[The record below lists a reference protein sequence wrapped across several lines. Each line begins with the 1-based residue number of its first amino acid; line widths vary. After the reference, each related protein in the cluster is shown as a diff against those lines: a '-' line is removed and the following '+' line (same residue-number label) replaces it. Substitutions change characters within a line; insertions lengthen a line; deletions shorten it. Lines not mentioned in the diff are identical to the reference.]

1 MPLPLLFLTLKM
13 TALSPFYISISFFLF
28 VSRKD
33 DSYVRSTPPRK
44 FVHSGSAI
52 LAVVIVLAIMTS
64 MMGLASAKMSQA
76 SLSSTSTNQI
86 ATKANSIANSDAEL
100 VRATAYNDL
109 SAKTRQAVPDTG
121 FQHEVTL
128 GNESDYSKGI
138 KQRTV
143 TILVY
148 KGNESTPRVSLPVTR
163 YSTEKEFSGVPIGTV
178 IAWAGSKAPT
188 TNGTWLECNGQ
199 SCAAYPALTA
209 ILGKSTV
216 PDYRGRFL
224 ESDTTPGTVKEAGL
238 PNITGWFTGY
248 DNGSPLSGLGQEC
261 SGSFWKIRENWVHVY
276 PDCTVLTFDPTGSIA
291 GDLRQIENA
300 ARRAGVTGYFAEAEG
315 IYDFSAS
322 RSSSIYGNS
331 TTVQPASVTVRRFIK
346 AA

>member
-1 MPLPLLFLTLKM
+1 M
-13 TALSPFYISISFFLF
+13 
-28 VSRKD
+28 
-33 DSYVRSTPPRK
+33 
-44 FVHSGSAI
+44 
-52 LAVVIVLAIMTS
+52 
-64 MMGLASAKMSQA
+64 
-76 SLSSTSTNQI
+76 

-109 SAKTRQAVPDTG
+109 SSQTRQAVPDTG
-121 FQHEVTL
+121 FQHEVIL

-178 IAWAGSKAPT
+178 IAWAGEKAPA

-199 SCAAYPALTA
+199 SCAAYPALSA
-209 ILGKSTV
+209 VLGKSTV

-224 ESDTTPGTVKEAGL
+224 ETDTTPGTVKEAGL
-238 PNITGWFTGY
+238 PNISGKMGSDSGDLGSTSCEPITSAENRANFTGPFSLGHISSY
-248 DNGSPLSGLGQEC
+248 RIGATDLSGKYNVRAN
-261 SGSFWKIRENWVHVY
+261 SAPDYISF
-276 PDCTVLTFDPTGSIA
+276 D
-291 GDLRQIENA
+291 
-300 ARRAGVTGYFAEAEG
+300 
-315 IYDFSAS
+315 AS

>member
-1 MPLPLLFLTLKM
+1 MPLPSLFLTSKI
-13 TALSPFYISISFFLF
+13 TALSPFYILVSFFLF

-44 FVHSGSAI
+44 FVHSGSAL

-109 SAKTRQAVPDTG
+109 SAKTRQTVPDTE

-128 GNESDYSKGI
+128 GHESDYSKGI

-199 SCAAYPALTA
+199 SCAAYPELVAV
-209 ILGKSTV
+209 LGKNTV
-216 PDYRGRFL
+216 PDYRDRFL
-224 ESDTTPGTVKEAGL
+224 ESATTAGIIKEAGL
-238 PNITGWFTGY
+238 PNIIGTFPNNDDDFSRY
-248 DNGSPLSGLGQEC
+248 Y
-261 SGSFWKIRENWVHVY
+261 SGSLYSTHQIFSGGYQDSSGVIGVVGA
-276 PDCTVLTFDPTGSIA
+276 FD
-291 GDLRQIENA
+291 
-300 ARRAGVTGYFAEAEG
+300 
-315 IYDFSAS
+315 AS
-322 RSSSIYGNS
+322 RSNSIYGNS

>member
-1 MPLPLLFLTLKM
+1 M
-13 TALSPFYISISFFLF
+13 
-28 VSRKD
+28 
-33 DSYVRSTPPRK
+33 
-44 FVHSGSAI
+44 
-52 LAVVIVLAIMTS
+52 VIVLAIMTS

-86 ATKANSIANSDAEL
+86 VTKANSIANSDAEL

-109 SAKTRQAVPDTG
+109 SAKTRQTVPDTG

-148 KGNESTPRVSLPVTR
+148 KGDETTPRVSLPVTR

-178 IAWAGSKAPT
+178 IAWAGEKAPA

-209 ILGKSTV
+209 VLGKSTV

-224 ESDTTPGTVKEAGL
+224 ETDTIPGTVKEAGL
-238 PNITGWFTGY
+238 PNITGILGSDSLANASSSEPITSADEHFSGAFRAVNFQHYYVRTYYTGKA
-248 DNGSPLSGLGQEC
+248 DNLAP
-261 SGSFWKIRENWVHVY
+261 
-276 PDCTVLTFDPTGSIA
+276 GSILF
-291 GDLRQIENA
+291 D
-300 ARRAGVTGYFAEAEG
+300 
-315 IYDFSAS
+315 AS
-322 RSSSIYGNS
+322 LSSPIYGGS
-331 TTVQPASVTVRRFIK
+331 TTVQVASVTVRRFIK

>member
-1 MPLPLLFLTLKM
+1 MYGLP
-13 TALSPFYISISFFLF
+13 
-28 VSRKD
+28 
-33 DSYVRSTPPRK
+33 PPRK

-76 SLSSTSTNQI
+76 SLSSTSTNRI

-100 VRATAYNDL
+100 VRATAYNEL
-109 SAKTRQAVPDTG
+109 SSQTRQAAPDTE

-128 GNESDYSKGI
+128 GHESDYSKGI

-178 IAWAGSKAPT
+178 IAWAGSNAPA

-209 ILGKSTV
+209 VLGKSTV

-238 PNITGWFTGY
+238 PNITGIL
-248 DNGSPLSGLGQEC
+248 GSDPFSDKPPCEPITSADSNFSGAFRAVNFRQYY
-261 SGSFWKIRENWVHVY
+261 SGSSYLSKPSNTAPEYI
-276 PDCTVLTFDPTGSIA
+276 LFD
-291 GDLRQIENA
+291 
-300 ARRAGVTGYFAEAEG
+300 
-315 IYDFSAS
+315 AS
-322 RSSSIYGNS
+322 LSSPIYGAS
-331 TTVQPASVTVRRFIK
+331 TTVQVASVTVRRFIK

>member
-1 MPLPLLFLTLKM
+1 M
-13 TALSPFYISISFFLF
+13 
-28 VSRKD
+28 
-33 DSYVRSTPPRK
+33 
-44 FVHSGSAI
+44 
-52 LAVVIVLAIMTS
+52 VIVLAIMTS

-76 SLSSTSTNQI
+76 SLSSTSTNRI

-100 VRATAYNDL
+100 VRATAYNEL
-109 SAKTRQAVPDTG
+109 SSQTRQAAPDTE

-128 GNESDYSKGI
+128 GHESDYSKGI

-178 IAWAGSKAPT
+178 IAWAGSNAPA

-209 ILGKSTV
+209 VLGKSTV

-238 PNITGWFTGY
+238 PNITGIL
-248 DNGSPLSGLGQEC
+248 GSDPFSDKPPCEPITSADSNFSGAFRAVNFRQYY
-261 SGSFWKIRENWVHVY
+261 SGSSYLSKPSNTAPEYI
-276 PDCTVLTFDPTGSIA
+276 LFD
-291 GDLRQIENA
+291 
-300 ARRAGVTGYFAEAEG
+300 
-315 IYDFSAS
+315 AS
-322 RSSSIYGNS
+322 LSSPIYGAS
-331 TTVQPASVTVRRFIK
+331 TTVQVASVTVRRFIK

>member
-1 MPLPLLFLTLKM
+1 MPLPSLFLTLKM
-13 TALSPFYISISFFLF
+13 TALSPFYIWISFFLF

-109 SAKTRQAVPDTG
+109 SAKTRQTVPDTG

-178 IAWAGSKAPT
+178 IAWPGANAPT

-209 ILGKSTV
+209 VLGKSTV

-224 ESDTTPGTVKEAGL
+224 ETDTTVGTVKEAGL
-238 PNITGWFTGY
+238 PNITGTFNTEAFNAGGIT
-248 DNGSPLSGLGQEC
+248 GSP
-261 SGSFWKIRENWVHVY
+261 F
-276 PDCTVLTFDPTGSIA
+276 PTGAFYSVPANFAHISSSI
-291 GDLRQIENA
+291 
-300 ARRAGVTGYFAEAEG
+300 EG
-315 IYDFSAS
+315 GNYITHFDAS
-322 RSSSIYGNS
+322 RCSSIYGNS

>member
-1 MPLPLLFLTLKM
+1 
-13 TALSPFYISISFFLF
+13 
-28 VSRKD
+28 
-33 DSYVRSTPPRK
+33 
-44 FVHSGSAI
+44 
-52 LAVVIVLAIMTS
+52 MTS

-148 KGNESTPRVSLPVTR
+148 KGNESTPRVSLPITR

-178 IAWAGSKAPT
+178 IAWPGANAPT

-199 SCAAYPALTA
+199 SCVAYPALTA
-209 ILGKSTV
+209 VLGKNTV

-224 ESDTTPGTVKEAGL
+224 ETDTVPGTVKEAGL
-238 PNITGWFTGY
+238 PNITGILGSDSLVNDGSSEPITSADEHFSGAFRAVNFQDYYTGT
-248 DNGSPLSGLGQEC
+248 
-261 SGSFWKIRENWVHVY
+261 SFFNKASNLA
-276 PDCTVLTFDPTGSIA
+276 PGSILF
-291 GDLRQIENA
+291 D
-300 ARRAGVTGYFAEAEG
+300 
-315 IYDFSAS
+315 AS
-322 RSSSIYGNS
+322 LSSPIYGGS
-331 TTVQPASVTVRRFIK
+331 TTVQVASVTVRRFIK

>member
-1 MPLPLLFLTLKM
+1 M
-13 TALSPFYISISFFLF
+13 
-28 VSRKD
+28 
-33 DSYVRSTPPRK
+33 
-44 FVHSGSAI
+44 
-52 LAVVIVLAIMTS
+52 VIVLAIMTS

-109 SAKTRQAVPDTG
+109 SAKTRQTVPDTG
-121 FQHEVTL
+121 FQHEVIL

-178 IAWAGSKAPT
+178 IAWAGANAPT

-199 SCAAYPALTA
+199 SCAAYPALSA
-209 ILGKSTV
+209 VLGKSTV

-224 ESDTTPGTVKEAGL
+224 ETDTIAGTIKEAGL
-238 PNITGWFTGY
+238 PNITGIL
-248 DNGSPLSGLGQEC
+248 GSDPCFNDSTSEPITPADTNFSGAFRAVNFQWYYSEYEYTSKPMNCAPEYILFDASLS
-261 SGSFWKIRENWVHVY
+261 S
-276 PDCTVLTFDPTGSIA
+276 P
-291 GDLRQIENA
+291 
-300 ARRAGVTGYFAEAEG
+300 
-315 IYDFSAS
+315 
-322 RSSSIYGNS
+322 IYGGS
-331 TTVQPASVTVRRFIK
+331 TTVQVASVTVRRFIK

>member
-1 MPLPLLFLTLKM
+1 
-13 TALSPFYISISFFLF
+13 
-28 VSRKD
+28 
-33 DSYVRSTPPRK
+33 
-44 FVHSGSAI
+44 
-52 LAVVIVLAIMTS
+52 MTS

-128 GNESDYSKGI
+128 GNESDYSEGI

-178 IAWAGSKAPT
+178 IAWAGSKAPA

-209 ILGKSTV
+209 VWGKSTV

-224 ESDTTPGTVKEAGL
+224 ETDTTPGTVKEAGL
-238 PNITGWFTGY
+238 PNITGRFLPKIDAEKASLIVDLVASGAFFPGPYQFYSGY
-248 DNGSPLSGLGQEC
+248 S
-261 SGSFWKIRENWVHVY
+261 Y
-276 PDCTVLTFDPTGSIA
+276 PDIYNATSYPVVRFD
-291 GDLRQIENA
+291 
-300 ARRAGVTGYFAEAEG
+300 
-315 IYDFSAS
+315 AS

>member
-1 MPLPLLFLTLKM
+1 
-13 TALSPFYISISFFLF
+13 
-28 VSRKD
+28 
-33 DSYVRSTPPRK
+33 
-44 FVHSGSAI
+44 
-52 LAVVIVLAIMTS
+52 
-64 MMGLASAKMSQA
+64 MGLASAKMSQA

-109 SAKTRQAVPDTG
+109 SSQTRQTVPDTG

-178 IAWAGSKAPT
+178 IAWAGSNAPS

-199 SCAAYPALTA
+199 SCAAYPALSA
-209 ILGKSTV
+209 VLGKSTV

-224 ESDTTPGTVKEAGL
+224 ETDTTAGTVKEAGL
-238 PNITGWFTGY
+238 PNITGIL
-248 DNGSPLSGLGQEC
+248 GSDSCINDPASEPITNADEHFSGAFRVVNFQSYYVGPYYSGKASNWAPASILFDASLS
-261 SGSFWKIRENWVHVY
+261 S
-276 PDCTVLTFDPTGSIA
+276 P
-291 GDLRQIENA
+291 
-300 ARRAGVTGYFAEAEG
+300 
-315 IYDFSAS
+315 
-322 RSSSIYGNS
+322 IYGAS
-331 TTVQPASVTVRRFIK
+331 TTVQVASVTVRRFIK

>member
-1 MPLPLLFLTLKM
+1 
-13 TALSPFYISISFFLF
+13 
-28 VSRKD
+28 
-33 DSYVRSTPPRK
+33 
-44 FVHSGSAI
+44 
-52 LAVVIVLAIMTS
+52 MTS

-109 SAKTRQAVPDTG
+109 SAKTRQTVPDTG

-148 KGNESTPRVSLPVTR
+148 KGNESTPRISLPVTR

-178 IAWAGSKAPT
+178 IAWAGEKAPA

-199 SCAAYPALTA
+199 SCAAYPALA
-209 ILGKSTV
+209 AVLGKSTV

-224 ESDTTPGTVKEAGL
+224 ETDTTPGTVKEAGL
-238 PNITGWFTGY
+238 PNITGILGSDSLANNSSSEPITSADEHFSGAFRAVNFQNYYVGTYFTGKA
-248 DNGSPLSGLGQEC
+248 G
-261 SGSFWKIRENWVHVY
+261 NWA
-276 PDCTVLTFDPTGSIA
+276 PGSILF
-291 GDLRQIENA
+291 D
-300 ARRAGVTGYFAEAEG
+300 
-315 IYDFSAS
+315 AS
-322 RSSSIYGNS
+322 LSSPIYGGS
-331 TTVQPASVTVRRFIK
+331 TTVQVASVTVRRFIK

>member
-1 MPLPLLFLTLKM
+1 MYGLP
-13 TALSPFYISISFFLF
+13 
-28 VSRKD
+28 
-33 DSYVRSTPPRK
+33 PPRK

-64 MMGLASAKMSQA
+64 MMGLASAKISQA

-128 GNESDYSKGI
+128 GNETDYSKGI

-148 KGNESTPRVSLPVTR
+148 KGNESIPRVSLPVTR

-178 IAWAGSKAPT
+178 IAWAGEKAPT

-209 ILGKSTV
+209 VLGKSTV

-224 ESDTTPGTVKEAGL
+224 ETDTTAGTVKEAGL
-238 PNITGWFTGY
+238 PNITGILGSDPPNNSNPSNCEPFTPADTNFSGAFRAVNFQAYYSGY
-248 DNGSPLSGLGQEC
+248 EFISKNT
-261 SGSFWKIRENWVHVY
+261 NWA
-276 PDCTVLTFDPTGSIA
+276 PGSILF
-291 GDLRQIENA
+291 D
-300 ARRAGVTGYFAEAEG
+300 
-315 IYDFSAS
+315 AS
-322 RSSSIYGNS
+322 LSSPIYGGS
-331 TTVQPASVTVRRFIK
+331 TTVQVASVTVRRFIK

>member
-1 MPLPLLFLTLKM
+1 
-13 TALSPFYISISFFLF
+13 
-28 VSRKD
+28 
-33 DSYVRSTPPRK
+33 
-44 FVHSGSAI
+44 
-52 LAVVIVLAIMTS
+52 MTS

-109 SAKTRQAVPDTG
+109 SAKTRQTVPDTG

-148 KGNESTPRVSLPVTR
+148 KGDESTPRVSLPVTR

-188 TNGTWLECNGQ
+188 TNGTWLDCNGQ
-199 SCAAYPALTA
+199 SCAGYAELVS

-216 PDYRGRFL
+216 PDYRNRFL
-224 ESDTTPGTVKEAGL
+224 EGSATPGTIMEAGL
-238 PNITGWFTGY
+238 PNITGTFQGSSGFYHSFSNGAFSSTRSDY
-248 DNGSPLSGLGQEC
+248 DDSAYLGNGKWRHPIF
-261 SGSFWKIRENWVHVY
+261 SF
-276 PDCTVLTFDPTGSIA
+276 
-291 GDLRQIENA
+291 NA
-300 ARRAGVTGYFAEAEG
+300 
-315 IYDFSAS
+315 SNS
-322 RSSSIYGNS
+322 NPIYGKS
-331 TTVQPASVTVRRFIK
+331 TTVQPPAVTVRWLIK

>member
-1 MPLPLLFLTLKM
+1 
-13 TALSPFYISISFFLF
+13 
-28 VSRKD
+28 
-33 DSYVRSTPPRK
+33 
-44 FVHSGSAI
+44 
-52 LAVVIVLAIMTS
+52 MTS

-109 SAKTRQAVPDTG
+109 SAKTRQTVPDTE
-121 FQHEVTL
+121 FQHEVIL

-209 ILGKSTV
+209 VLGKSTV

-224 ESDTTPGTVKEAGL
+224 ETDTTPGTVKEAGL
-238 PNITGWFTGY
+238 PNITGILGS
-248 DNGSPLSGLGQEC
+248 DSLANNGSSEPITSADEHFSGAFRAVNFQNYYVGTYYT
-261 SGSFWKIRENWVHVY
+261 GKAGNWA
-276 PDCTVLTFDPTGSIA
+276 PGSILF
-291 GDLRQIENA
+291 D
-300 ARRAGVTGYFAEAEG
+300 
-315 IYDFSAS
+315 AS
-322 RSSSIYGNS
+322 LSSPIYGGS
-331 TTVQPASVTVRRFIK
+331 TTVQVASVTVRRFIK

>member
-1 MPLPLLFLTLKM
+1 MPLPSLFLTLKI
-13 TALSPFYISISFFLF
+13 TALSPFYILLSFFLF
-28 VSRKD
+28 VLRKD

-52 LAVVIVLAIMTS
+52 LAVVVVLAIMTS

-121 FQHEVTL
+121 FQHEVIL
-128 GNESDYSKGI
+128 GHESDYSKGI

-209 ILGKSTV
+209 VLGKSTV

-224 ESDTTPGTVKEAGL
+224 ETDTTPGTVKEAGL
-238 PNITGWFTGY
+238 PNITG
-248 DNGSPLSGLGQEC
+248 
-261 SGSFWKIRENWVHVY
+261 
-276 PDCTVLTFDPTGSIA
+276 TFDTEALNAGGITGAPFPTGAFYSVPANFAHIA
-291 GDLRQIENA
+291 SPIERGNYI
-300 ARRAGVTGYFAEAEG
+300 THF
-315 IYDFSAS
+315 DAS
-322 RSSSIYGNS
+322 RCSSIYGSS
-331 TTVQPASVTVRRFIK
+331 TTVQPASVTVKRFIK

>member
-1 MPLPLLFLTLKM
+1 M
-13 TALSPFYISISFFLF
+13 YIVFSL

-148 KGNESTPRVSLPVTR
+148 KGNESTPRVSLPITR

-178 IAWAGSKAPT
+178 IAWPGANAPT

-199 SCAAYPALTA
+199 SCADYPALTA
-209 ILGKSTV
+209 VLGKSTV

-224 ESDTTPGTVKEAGL
+224 ETDTTPGTVKEAGL
-238 PNITGWFTGY
+238 PNITGLFIGY
-248 DNGSPLSGLGQEC
+248 DNGTFSPDPTGFGLEC
-261 SGSFWKIRENWVHVY
+261 SGSFLKIQENWIHAVPNVK
-276 PDCTVLTFDPTGSIA
+276 VLTFNPTGSLV
-291 GDLRQIENA
+291 GDLNA
-300 ARRAGVTGYFAEAEG
+300 MKSVARSAGVRDWAGEAESE
-315 IYDFSAS
+315 YYFSAS
-322 RSSSIYGNS
+322 RSSSIYGSS

>member
-1 MPLPLLFLTLKM
+1 MPLPSLFLTLKI
-13 TALSPFYISISFFLF
+13 TALSPFYIWILFFLF

-128 GNESDYSKGI
+128 GHESDYSKGI

-178 IAWAGSKAPT
+178 IAWPGANAPT

-199 SCAAYPALTA
+199 SCAAYPALSA
-209 ILGKSTV
+209 VLGKSTV

-224 ESDTTPGTVKEAGL
+224 ETDTIPGTVKEAGL
-238 PNITGWFTGY
+238 PNITGTFDSEALNAGGLT
-248 DNGSPLSGLGQEC
+248 GSP
-261 SGSFWKIRENWVHVY
+261 F
-276 PDCTVLTFDPTGSIA
+276 PTGAFYSVEANFKHIA
-291 GDLRQIENA
+291 APIEGFNFI
-300 ARRAGVTGYFAEAEG
+300 THF
-315 IYDFSAS
+315 DAS
-322 RSSSIYGNS
+322 RSSSIYGSS

>member
-1 MPLPLLFLTLKM
+1 
-13 TALSPFYISISFFLF
+13 
-28 VSRKD
+28 
-33 DSYVRSTPPRK
+33 
-44 FVHSGSAI
+44 
-52 LAVVIVLAIMTS
+52 VVIVLAIMTS

-109 SAKTRQAVPDTG
+109 SSQTRQTVPDTG

-163 YSTEKEFSGVPIGTV
+163 YSVEKQETSGVPIGTV
-178 IAWAGSKAPT
+178 IAWPGSKAPT
-188 TNGTWLECNGQ
+188 TNGIWLECNGQ
-199 SCAAYPALTA
+199 SCTAYPELVAV
-209 ILGKSTV
+209 LGKNTV
-216 PDYRGRFL
+216 PDYRDRFL
-224 ESDTTPGTVKEAGL
+224 ESSETVGTIKEAGL
-238 PNITGWFTGY
+238 PNIEGEFFAGAPSAYYVTGSNTTRPNMSDY
-248 DNGSPLSGLGQEC
+248 DNSATGAFHVSVSP
-261 SGSFWKIRENWVHVY
+261 RPHVLNDGANSTC
-276 PDCTVLTFDPTGSIA
+276 PA
-291 GDLRQIENA
+291 GWESKHGESVYFNA
-300 ARRAGVTGYFAEAEG
+300 FYFN
-315 IYDFSAS
+315 
-322 RSSSIYGNS
+322 SIYGNS

>member
-1 MPLPLLFLTLKM
+1 MYGL
-13 TALSPFYISISFFLF
+13 
-28 VSRKD
+28 
-33 DSYVRSTPPRK
+33 PPRK

-76 SLSSTSTNQI
+76 SLSSTSTNQT

-178 IAWAGSKAPT
+178 IAWPGANAPT

-199 SCAAYPALTA
+199 SCAAYPALSA
-209 ILGKSTV
+209 VLGKSTV

-224 ESDTTPGTVKEAGL
+224 ETDTTPGTVKEAGL
-238 PNITGWFTGY
+238 PNITGIL
-248 DNGSPLSGLGQEC
+248 GSDPPSDSNLYSYEPITSADTTFSGAFRAVNIHSYQADYVFNSGVLNFAPEYILFNASLS
-261 SGSFWKIRENWVHVY
+261 S
-276 PDCTVLTFDPTGSIA
+276 P
-291 GDLRQIENA
+291 
-300 ARRAGVTGYFAEAEG
+300 
-315 IYDFSAS
+315 
-322 RSSSIYGNS
+322 IYGGS
-331 TTVQPASVTVRRFIK
+331 TTVQVASVTVRRFIK

>member
-1 MPLPLLFLTLKM
+1 
-13 TALSPFYISISFFLF
+13 
-28 VSRKD
+28 
-33 DSYVRSTPPRK
+33 
-44 FVHSGSAI
+44 
-52 LAVVIVLAIMTS
+52 
-64 MMGLASAKMSQA
+64 MMGLASAKISQA

-109 SAKTRQAVPDTG
+109 SAKIRQAVPDTG

-178 IAWAGSKAPT
+178 IAWAGEKAPA

-209 ILGKSTV
+209 VLGKSTV

-224 ESDTTPGTVKEAGL
+224 ESDTTSGTVKEAGL
-238 PNITGWFTGY
+238 PNIEGVFTGY
-248 DNGSPLSGLGQEC
+248 DNGTFSPDPVGFGLEG
-261 SGSFWKIRENWVHVY
+261 SGSFLKIEEVWIHAFPTGKILNVN
-276 PDCTVLTFDPTGSIA
+276 PTGSVA
-291 GDLRQIENA
+291 GDLNA
-300 ARRAGVTGYFAEAEG
+300 IKSVARSAGLRDWFGEAEG
-315 IYDFSAS
+315 TYNFDAS
-322 RSSSIYGNS
+322 RSSSIYGSS

>member
-1 MPLPLLFLTLKM
+1 M
-13 TALSPFYISISFFLF
+13 
-28 VSRKD
+28 
-33 DSYVRSTPPRK
+33 
-44 FVHSGSAI
+44 
-52 LAVVIVLAIMTS
+52 VIVLAIMTS

-86 ATKANSIANSDAEL
+86 VTKANSIANSDAEL

-109 SAKTRQAVPDTG
+109 SAKTRQTVPDTG

-148 KGNESTPRVSLPVTR
+148 KGDETTPRVSLPVTR

-178 IAWAGSKAPT
+178 IAWAGEKAPA

-209 ILGKSTV
+209 VLGKSTV

-224 ESDTTPGTVKEAGL
+224 ETDTIPGTVKEAGL
-238 PNITGWFTGY
+238 PNITGILGSDSLANAGSSEPITSADEHFSGAFRAVNFQHYYVGTYYTGKA
-248 DNGSPLSGLGQEC
+248 DNLAP
-261 SGSFWKIRENWVHVY
+261 
-276 PDCTVLTFDPTGSIA
+276 GSILF
-291 GDLRQIENA
+291 D
-300 ARRAGVTGYFAEAEG
+300 
-315 IYDFSAS
+315 AS
-322 RSSSIYGNS
+322 LSSPIYGGS
-331 TTVQPASVTVRRFIK
+331 TTVQVASVTVRRFIK

>member
-1 MPLPLLFLTLKM
+1 
-13 TALSPFYISISFFLF
+13 
-28 VSRKD
+28 
-33 DSYVRSTPPRK
+33 
-44 FVHSGSAI
+44 
-52 LAVVIVLAIMTS
+52 MTS

-128 GNESDYSKGI
+128 GNESDYSEGI

-148 KGNESTPRVSLPVTR
+148 KGNESTPRVSLPITR

-209 ILGKSTV
+209 VLGKSTV

-224 ESDTTPGTVKEAGL
+224 ETDTTAGTVKEAGL
-238 PNITGWFTGY
+238 PNITGTFSYECGNGY
-248 DNGSPLSGLGQEC
+248 AYDQLSGGFYSKHELVPGKNSVPE
-261 SGSFWKIRENWVHVY
+261 
-276 PDCTVLTFDPTGSIA
+276 
-291 GDLRQIENA
+291 GDLDSLF
-300 ARRAGVTGYFAEAEG
+300 YF
-315 IYDFSAS
+315 DAS
-322 RSSSIYGNS
+322 RCSSIYGSS

>member
-1 MPLPLLFLTLKM
+1 M
-13 TALSPFYISISFFLF
+13 TY
-28 VSRKD
+28 
-33 DSYVRSTPPRK
+33 
-44 FVHSGSAI
+44 
-52 LAVVIVLAIMTS
+52 

-148 KGNESTPRVSLPVTR
+148 KGNESTPRISLPVTR

-178 IAWAGSKAPT
+178 IAWAGEKAPA

-209 ILGKSTV
+209 VLGKSTV

-224 ESDTTPGTVKEAGL
+224 ETDTTVGTVKEAGL
-238 PNITGWFTGY
+238 PNITGILGSDSYINDPTCEPITSADEHFSGAFRAVNFHNYYVGPYFTGKA
-248 DNGSPLSGLGQEC
+248 G
-261 SGSFWKIRENWVHVY
+261 NWA
-276 PDCTVLTFDPTGSIA
+276 PGSILF
-291 GDLRQIENA
+291 D
-300 ARRAGVTGYFAEAEG
+300 
-315 IYDFSAS
+315 AS
-322 RSSSIYGNS
+322 LSSPIYGGS
-331 TTVQPASVTVRRFIK
+331 TTVQVASVTVRRFIK

>member
-1 MPLPLLFLTLKM
+1 
-13 TALSPFYISISFFLF
+13 
-28 VSRKD
+28 
-33 DSYVRSTPPRK
+33 
-44 FVHSGSAI
+44 
-52 LAVVIVLAIMTS
+52 
-64 MMGLASAKMSQA
+64 MMGLASAKMSQV

-86 ATKANSIANSDAEL
+86 ATSANSIANSDAEL

-109 SAKTRQAVPDTG
+109 SSQTRQTVPNTV

-163 YSTEKEFSGVPIGTV
+163 YFTEKEFSGVPIGTV
-178 IAWAGSKAPT
+178 IAWAGEKAPA

-199 SCAAYPALTA
+199 SCAAYPALSA
-209 ILGKSTV
+209 VLGKNTV

-224 ESDTTPGTVKEAGL
+224 ETDTTAGTVKEAGL
-238 PNITGWFTGY
+238 PNITGIL
-248 DNGSPLSGLGQEC
+248 GSDPPNSSVPSNCEPITSADTNFFGAFRAVNIHRYY
-261 SGSFWKIRENWVHVY
+261 SGSY
-276 PDCTVLTFDPTGSIA
+276 YSS
-291 GDLRQIENA
+291 
-300 ARRAGVTGYFAEAEG
+300 
-315 IYDFSAS
+315 DFSNWAPEYILFDAS
-322 RSSSIYGNS
+322 LSSPIYGGS
-331 TTVQPASVTVRRFIK
+331 TTVQVASVTVRRFIK

>member
-1 MPLPLLFLTLKM
+1 
-13 TALSPFYISISFFLF
+13 
-28 VSRKD
+28 
-33 DSYVRSTPPRK
+33 
-44 FVHSGSAI
+44 
-52 LAVVIVLAIMTS
+52 MTS
-64 MMGLASAKMSQA
+64 MMGLASAKISQA

-128 GNESDYSKGI
+128 GHETDYGKGI

-148 KGNESTPRVSLPVTR
+148 KGDESTPRVSLPVTR
-163 YSTEKEFSGVPIGTV
+163 YSAEKQEASGVPIGTV
-178 IAWAGSKAPT
+178 IAWAGAHAPS

-199 SCAAYPALTA
+199 SCAAYPALSA
-209 ILGKSTV
+209 VLGKSTV

-224 ESDTTPGTVKEAGL
+224 ETDTTPGTVKEAGL
-238 PNITGWFTGY
+238 PNITG
-248 DNGSPLSGLGQEC
+248 
-261 SGSFWKIRENWVHVY
+261 
-276 PDCTVLTFDPTGSIA
+276 TFDTEALNAGGLTGAPFPTGAFYSVPANFAHIA
-291 GDLRQIENA
+291 SSV
-300 ARRAGVTGYFAEAEG
+300 AGSNYITHF
-315 IYDFSAS
+315 DAS
-322 RSSSIYGNS
+322 RCSSIYGSS

>member
-1 MPLPLLFLTLKM
+1 
-13 TALSPFYISISFFLF
+13 
-28 VSRKD
+28 
-33 DSYVRSTPPRK
+33 
-44 FVHSGSAI
+44 
-52 LAVVIVLAIMTS
+52 MTS

-86 ATKANSIANSDAEL
+86 AIKANSIANSDAEL

-109 SAKTRQAVPDTG
+109 SAKTRQTVPDTG

-199 SCAAYPALTA
+199 SCAAYPALSA
-209 ILGKSTV
+209 VLGKSTV

-224 ESDTTPGTVKEAGL
+224 ETDTTAGTVKDAGL
-238 PNITGWFTGY
+238 PNITG
-248 DNGSPLSGLGQEC
+248 
-261 SGSFWKIRENWVHVY
+261 
-276 PDCTVLTFDPTGSIA
+276 TFDTEALNAGGLTGAPFPTGAFYSVPANFAHISSK
-291 GDLRQIENA
+291 IEGGNYI
-300 ARRAGVTGYFAEAEG
+300 THF
-315 IYDFSAS
+315 DAS
-322 RSSSIYGNS
+322 RSSSIYGSS

>member
-1 MPLPLLFLTLKM
+1 M
-13 TALSPFYISISFFLF
+13 
-28 VSRKD
+28 
-33 DSYVRSTPPRK
+33 
-44 FVHSGSAI
+44 
-52 LAVVIVLAIMTS
+52 VIVLAIMTS

-128 GNESDYSKGI
+128 GNESVYSEGI

-148 KGNESTPRVSLPVTR
+148 KGNESTPRISLPVTR
-163 YSTEKEFSGVPIGTV
+163 YSSEKEFSGVPIGTV

-199 SCAAYPALTA
+199 SCAAYPELVAV
-209 ILGKSTV
+209 LGKNTV
-216 PDYRGRFL
+216 PDYRDRFL
-224 ESDTTPGTVKEAGL
+224 ESSETVGTIKEAGL
-238 PNITGWFTGY
+238 PNIQGKVATGAPSSYWI
-248 DNGSPLSGLGQEC
+248 NGSNSILASWRDYENSATGPFSLVVSSRSHILNDGADSGRPPSWQSQHGQ
-261 SGSFWKIRENWVHVY
+261 SVY
-276 PDCTVLTFDPTGSIA
+276 FD
-291 GDLRQIENA
+291 
-300 ARRAGVTGYFAEAEG
+300 
-315 IYDFSAS
+315 AS
-322 RSSSIYGNS
+322 RSNSIYGSS

>member
-1 MPLPLLFLTLKM
+1 MYGLP
-13 TALSPFYISISFFLF
+13 
-28 VSRKD
+28 
-33 DSYVRSTPPRK
+33 PPRK
-44 FVHSGSAI
+44 FVHSGSAL

-76 SLSSTSTNQI
+76 SLSTTSTNQI
-86 ATKANSIANSDAEL
+86 ETKANSIANSDAEL

-109 SAKTRQAVPDTG
+109 SSQTRQTVPDTG

-178 IAWAGSKAPT
+178 IAWAGEKAPA

-199 SCAAYPALTA
+199 SCAAYPALSA
-209 ILGKSTV
+209 VLGKSTV

-224 ESDTTPGTVKEAGL
+224 ETDTTPGTVKDAGL
-238 PNITGWFTGY
+238 PNITGTIPARMSWQSSAH
-248 DNGSPLSGLGQEC
+248 NGALSINSAYVPRGCDG
-261 SGSFWKIRENWVHVY
+261 GKIDGNLSS
-276 PDCTVLTFDPTGSIA
+276 TLSI
-291 GDLRQIENA
+291 NA
-300 ARRAGVTGYFAEAEG
+300 
-315 IYDFSAS
+315 SLS
-322 RSSSIYGNS
+322 NSIYGKS
-331 TTVQPASVTVRRFIK
+331 DTVQPASVTVRRFIK

>member
-1 MPLPLLFLTLKM
+1 
-13 TALSPFYISISFFLF
+13 
-28 VSRKD
+28 
-33 DSYVRSTPPRK
+33 
-44 FVHSGSAI
+44 
-52 LAVVIVLAIMTS
+52 MTS

-109 SAKTRQAVPDTG
+109 SAKTRQTVPYTDL
-121 FQHEVTL
+121 QHEVTL

-148 KGNESTPRVSLPVTR
+148 KGNESTPRISLPVTR

-178 IAWAGSKAPT
+178 IAWAGEKAPA

-199 SCAAYPALTA
+199 SCAAYPALSA
-209 ILGKSTV
+209 VLGKSTV

-224 ESDTTPGTVKEAGL
+224 ETDTTAGTVKEAGL
-238 PNITGWFTGY
+238 PNITGKMGSDSGDLGNIYCEPITSVDEGTSFTGPFRLGHISAY
-248 DNGSPLSGLGQEC
+248 RNGAADLSGKYDIRRNNAPDYI
-261 SGSFWKIRENWVHVY
+261 SF
-276 PDCTVLTFDPTGSIA
+276 D
-291 GDLRQIENA
+291 
-300 ARRAGVTGYFAEAEG
+300 
-315 IYDFSAS
+315 AS

>member
-1 MPLPLLFLTLKM
+1 M
-13 TALSPFYISISFFLF
+13 
-28 VSRKD
+28 
-33 DSYVRSTPPRK
+33 
-44 FVHSGSAI
+44 
-52 LAVVIVLAIMTS
+52 VIVLAIMTS
-64 MMGLASAKMSQA
+64 MMGLASVKMSQA

-100 VRATAYNDL
+100 VRATAYSDL
-109 SAKTRQAVPDTG
+109 SSQPRQTVPDTG

-209 ILGKSTV
+209 VLGKSTV

-224 ESDTTPGTVKEAGL
+224 ETDTTVGTVKEAGL
-238 PNITGWFTGY
+238 PNITGIL
-248 DNGSPLSGLGQEC
+248 GSDSCINDPASEPITNADEHFSGAFRVVNFQSYYVGLYYSGKASNWAPASILFDASLS
-261 SGSFWKIRENWVHVY
+261 S
-276 PDCTVLTFDPTGSIA
+276 P
-291 GDLRQIENA
+291 
-300 ARRAGVTGYFAEAEG
+300 
-315 IYDFSAS
+315 
-322 RSSSIYGNS
+322 IYGAS
-331 TTVQPASVTVRRFIK
+331 TTVQVASVTVRRFIK

>member
-1 MPLPLLFLTLKM
+1 MYGL
-13 TALSPFYISISFFLF
+13 
-28 VSRKD
+28 
-33 DSYVRSTPPRK
+33 PPRK

-109 SAKTRQAVPDTG
+109 SAKTRQTVPDTG

-128 GNESDYSKGI
+128 GHESDYSKGI

-148 KGNESTPRVSLPVTR
+148 KGNESTPRISLPVTR

-178 IAWAGSKAPT
+178 IAWAGEKAPA

-199 SCAAYPALTA
+199 SCAAYPALSA
-209 ILGKSTV
+209 VLGKSTV

-224 ESDTTPGTVKEAGL
+224 ETDTIPGTVKDAGL
-238 PNITGWFTGY
+238 PNITGILGS
-248 DNGSPLSGLGQEC
+248 DSPNNGSNFCEPITSADTNFSGAFRAVNIHGYPAEYAT
-261 SGSFWKIRENWVHVY
+261 NWNK
-276 PDCTVLTFDPTGSIA
+276 T
-291 GDLRQIENA
+291 NA
-300 ARRAGVTGYFAEAEG
+300 APEYILF
-315 IYDFSAS
+315 DAS
-322 RSSSIYGNS
+322 LSSPIYGGS
-331 TTVQPASVTVRRFIK
+331 TTVQVASVTVRRFIK

>member
-1 MPLPLLFLTLKM
+1 
-13 TALSPFYISISFFLF
+13 
-28 VSRKD
+28 
-33 DSYVRSTPPRK
+33 
-44 FVHSGSAI
+44 
-52 LAVVIVLAIMTS
+52 MTS

-76 SLSSTSTNQI
+76 SLSSTSTNQM

-109 SAKTRQAVPDTG
+109 SAKTRQTVPDTG

-199 SCAAYPALTA
+199 SCAAYPALSA
-209 ILGKSTV
+209 VLGKSTV

-224 ESDTTPGTVKEAGL
+224 ETDITAGTVKEAGL
-238 PNITGWFTGY
+238 PNITGIL
-248 DNGSPLSGLGQEC
+248 GSDSLKKDGSSEPITCADENFYGAFYVKKFNYYYTSLS
-261 SGSFWKIRENWVHVY
+261 
-276 PDCTVLTFDPTGSIA
+276 LTSKAANCVPESILFD
-291 GDLRQIENA
+291 
-300 ARRAGVTGYFAEAEG
+300 
-315 IYDFSAS
+315 AS